1 MIDLYKCFL
10 VAVCSAPPK
19 YFYLSTISLLLE
31 TLKQKGSCGS
41 CQSSSQTGCLLVH
54 TVCLGDFD
62 GVLLCFR
69 YTGIDAL
76 ALLQNWIIIHGN
88 GCCWYLNSPY
98 FRPPFLCR
106 HNSLNPHLIFFL
118 LFFPLVRPKCPKF
131 RKKMEWRGEFYI
143 VPLMLGN
150 FMYITKCI
158 VFLSSRRFSPYTT
171 YLIPLILSIFFQI

>member
-1 MIDLYKCFL
+1 MVFIGKFAKNRKKQQLCKTACFIYGFCKSLNIFIKAQRSTLCISYQQCWQAGHSGEWSERYAFCYQVIDLYKCFL

-76 ALLQNWIIIHGN
+76 ALLQN
-88 GCCWYLNSPY
+88 
-98 FRPPFLCR
+98 
-106 HNSLNPHLIFFL
+106 
-118 LFFPLVRPKCPKF
+118 
-131 RKKMEWRGEFYI
+131 
-143 VPLMLGN
+143 
-150 FMYITKCI
+150 
-158 VFLSSRRFSPYTT
+158 
-171 YLIPLILSIFFQI
+171 